1 MKMRKGLTFPEL
13 LETIRKEHNFR
24 SWDAMALY
32 IVEHGGTDNDKISRN
47 HIYKWLQGTTPKY
60 SSIKAIATAFNLSE
74 KSIMEICG
82 YEGLNPTT
90 IGNAEISE
98 ITGLSYNAIEC
109 LRTWKQFSQQACFP
123 GSFNDLDALN
133 TILEYYHEQ
142 NKANKGLLPP
152 FSIFHSIGMYLEA
165 PDFDLMSPG
174 GKDTLNNTMD
184 VINHKNKLAHYN
196 IPVAGLVRE
205 YVKDKIIDALKNIS
219 LHVCKS

>member
-1 MKMRKGLTFPEL
+1 MNDIDMNIVRDRIAQK
-13 LETIRKEHNFR
+13 RKEKKIT
-24 SWDAMALY
+24 M
-32 IVEHGGTDNDKISRN
+32 NDLAEAAGVSKSTLE
-47 HIYKWLQGTTPKY
+47 KWLYGNKFNDITGKY
-60 SSIKAIATAFNLSE
+60 EPYHIGIDKAYSIAQALGVSIAYLIGEIESEHAENKDISNL
-74 KSIMEICG
+74 
-82 YEGLNPTT
+82 
-90 IGNAEISE
+90 
-98 ITGLSYNAIEC
+98 TGLSDNAIEC
-109 LRTWKQFSQQACFP
+109 LRMWQQIRQQACFS
-123 GSFNDLDALN
+123 GYFNDLDALN
-133 TILEYYHEQ
+133 TLLEYYHEQ

-174 GKDTLNNTMD
+174 GKDTLNCTMD

>member
-1 MKMRKGLTFPEL
+1 MNDIDMKIVRDRMTQK
-13 LETIRKEHNFR
+13 RKEKKIT
-24 SWDAMALY
+24 M
-32 IVEHGGTDNDKISRN
+32 NDLAEAAGVSKSTLE
-47 HIYKWLQGTTPKY
+47 KWLYGNKFNDITGKY
-60 SSIKAIATAFNLSE
+60 EPYHISIDKAYNIAQALGVSIAYLIGEIESEHAENKDISNL
-74 KSIMEICG
+74 
-82 YEGLNPTT
+82 
-90 IGNAEISE
+90 
-98 ITGLSYNAIEC
+98 TGLSDNAIEC
-109 LRTWKQFSQQACFP
+109 LRIWKQFSQQACFP
-123 GSFNDLDALN
+123 GSFNDLETLN
-133 TILEYYHEQ
+133 TLLEYYYEQ

>member
-1 MKMRKGLTFPEL
+1 MNDIDMAIVKERIKTKAREKGMTYNDLAEAAGVNKNT
-13 LETIRKEHNFR
+13 LE
-24 SWDAMALY
+24 
-32 IVEHGGTDNDKISRN
+32 
-47 HIYKWLQGTTPKY
+47 KWLYRNKLNDISGDYETY
-60 SSIKAIATAFNLSE
+60 HISIDKAYNIAQALGVSIAYLIGEIESEHAENKDISNL
-74 KSIMEICG
+74 
-82 YEGLNPTT
+82 
-90 IGNAEISE
+90 
-98 ITGLSYNAIEC
+98 TGLSDNAIEC
-109 LRTWKQFSQQACFP
+109 LRMWQQIMQQACFS
-123 GSFNDLDALN
+123 GYFNDLETLN
-133 TILEYYHEQ
+133 TILEYYHDQ